1 MPAAMRVRLDYSDLR
16 LSAPPWRKCGHR
28 VPLAGLVALGAAL
41 TQSGCASSVEVVPAK
56 VSQNGVYQLNAEE
69 LALDCRK
76 LTGRMQIRI
85 LQVRSYSEKQA
96 TSLVSK
102 GLQSSIVPV
111 FGGTSQGSN
120 PDAQYATDR
129 AQLEAYNKQLVAKG
143 CKSYDLDA
151 ALATSDVRIT
161 PVPTIP
167 KPKV

>member
-1 MPAAMRVRLDYSDLR
+1 MDQIDRRGLR
-16 LSAPPWRKCGHR
+16 RSQYQFGLRFA
-28 VPLAGLVALGAAL
+28 LAGIGAAL
-41 TQSGCASSVEVVPAK
+41 ASWSLSGCAGSVEVVPPQ

-85 LQVRSYSEKQA
+85 LQVRSYSEKQP
-96 TSLVSK
+96 TSGLSK
-102 GLQSSIVPV
+102 GLQSSITPV
-111 FGGTSQGSN
+111 FGGTGQGMN
-120 PDAQYATDR
+120 PDAQYAVDR

-151 ALATSDVRIT
+151 ALATTDVRVT

-167 KPKV
+167 KPKS